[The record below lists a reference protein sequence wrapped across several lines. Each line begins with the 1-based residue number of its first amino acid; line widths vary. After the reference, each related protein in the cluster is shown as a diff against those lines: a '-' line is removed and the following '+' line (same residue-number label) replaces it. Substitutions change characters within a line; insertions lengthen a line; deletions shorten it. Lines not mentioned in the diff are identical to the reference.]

1 MPNNLEI
8 EIFIFLVRYI
18 IVVLLELSA
27 LICDKLFPHCMCLTL
42 ITIYC
47 LVCCRSTQGPGPSP
61 RSGQEA
67 AQPRFAQ
74 QPAPQSRHRRATSRR
89 IRRPRPYRRIHRR
102 ATRHVVR
109 MSAIIIPTIITAEQ
123 LAAASSSAKL
133 KKSIPRW
140 SRFQAKITS
149 LISISRTLY
158 LAQERSYRHLKI
170 CFLKQEQTNI
180 S

>member
-1 MPNNLEI
+1 
-8 EIFIFLVRYI
+8 
-18 IVVLLELSA
+18 
-27 LICDKLFPHCMCLTL
+27 MCLTL

-47 LVCCRSTQGPGPSP
+47 LVCCRSQGPGPSP

-74 QPAPQSRHRRATSRR
+74 QPAPPPRHHRVTRR
-89 IRRPRPYRRIHRR
+89 IRRRATRHPRPNRRIHRR

>member
-1 MPNNLEI
+1 MPINLEI
-8 EIFIFLVRYI
+8 EIFIFLVRYV
-18 IVVLLELSA
+18 IVVLLVIVA
-27 LICDKLFPHCMCLTL
+27 FTCDKLFPHYMCLTL

-47 LVCCRSTQGPGPSP
+47 LVCCRSQGPGPSP

>member
-1 MPNNLEI
+1 
-8 EIFIFLVRYI
+8 
-18 IVVLLELSA
+18 
-27 LICDKLFPHCMCLTL
+27 MCLTL

-47 LVCCRSTQGPGPSP
+47 LVCCRSQGPGPSP
-61 RSGQEA
+61 RSNRA
-67 AQPRFAQ
+67 LRNNR
-74 QPAPQSRHRRATSRR
+74 RHSRATAAPPAGGSAV
-89 IRRPRPYRRIHRR
+89 PYRRIHRR